1 MHMKHYRFFVLLA
14 LVLICC
20 LAACDVSD
28 PPAVK
33 HVALIIKTPMQEMN
47 ALTRPE
53 IRNVPMFL
61 EQAGRAFAASYDR
74 ARVTP
79 VIKTFNYVDE
89 AQAVTGSFDTEN
101 APDVL
106 FGAFFNMASYIHTGR
121 VVPLDGVITD
131 DLRRDI
137 DDKIWKMGMVNG
149 KTYMMPFLNMQNILI
164 YNKELFR
171 KCGLNAC
178 IGTGTQIRNW
188 TIEEWEKILDTLA
201 AKLPDGVYP
210 LAIFARNNQGDTHI
224 LSYLRAFGG
233 AVFDSEGNFD
243 FTGEKIV
250 RALAW
255 LQRGVDRGW
264 YPPHPENL
272 EMKDC
277 SELFANGQLAVYMFN
292 NANRALYSD
301 LEHYG
306 FVNYPGNIATTF
318 VNGFEVFDNGDADRL
333 EAALAF
339 LEYLYRTEEWL
350 DLSAGNMPVSRKVLA
365 RYADRIAMLSDFS
378 ANAVHVVDFMR
389 NSPNWQGRE
398 NSFRNVFWPHIHN
411 LLAGATSPEECAA
424 ALNAACNAALDWG
437 RKNSTLHP

>member
-1 MHMKHYRFFVLLA
+1 
-14 LVLICC
+14 
-20 LAACDVSD
+20 
-28 PPAVK
+28 
-33 HVALIIKTPMQEMN
+33 MN

-171 KCGLNAC
+171 KCGLDAC

-210 LAIFARNNQGDTHI
+210 LPYSPETIRAIRISCPISARLAGPFST
-224 LSYLRAFGG
+224 
-233 AVFDSEGNFD
+233 
-243 FTGEKIV
+243 V
-250 RALAW
+250 RATSILQARRSCAPWHGFSAAW
-255 LQRGVDRGW
+255 TAGGIRRI
-264 YPPHPENL
+264 ENL

-378 ANAVHVVDFMR
+378 PTRFMWWI
-389 NSPNWQGRE
+389 SCETAPTGRGGRIRFATC
-398 NSFRNVFWPHIHN
+398 SGRTSIICWP
-411 LLAGATSPEECAA
+411 ARQA
-424 ALNAACNAALDWG
+424 
-437 RKNSTLHP
+437 RKSARRR

>member
-1 MHMKHYRFFVLLA
+1 MKQHRFFVLLA
-14 LVLICC
+14 VALICC
-20 LAACDVSD
+20 LAAGCDASD

-33 HVALIIKTPMQEMN
+33 DVTLVIKTPMQEMN

-79 VIKTFNYVDE
+79 VIKIFNYVDE
-89 AQAVTGSFDTEN
+89 ARAVTGSFDTEN

-121 VVPLDGVITD
+121 VVPLDDDITEA
-131 DLRRDI
+131 LRNDI
-137 DDKIWKMGMVNG
+137 DARVWEMSMIGG

-171 KCGLNAC
+171 KCGLDAY
-178 IGTGTQIRNW
+178 IGAGTRIRDW
-188 TIEEWEKILDTLA
+188 TIGEWETILDTLA
-201 AKLPDGVYP
+201 AKLPEGVYP
-210 LAIFARNNQGDTHI
+210 LAMFGKNNQGDTHI

-233 AVFDSEGNFD
+233 SVFDSDGNFD
-243 FTGEKIV
+243 FTDGRIV
-250 RALAW
+250 RALTW
-255 LQRGVDRGW
+255 LRNGVDRGW

-301 LEHYG
+301 LNHYG
-306 FVNYPGNIATTF
+306 FVNYPGNIATMF

-333 EAALAF
+333 QAARAF
-339 LEYLYRTEEWL
+339 LRYIYETDEWL
-350 DLSAGNMPVSRKVLA
+350 DLSAGNMPVSGKVLGK
-365 RYADRIAMLSDFS
+365 YADRIAMLNDFS

-398 NSFRNVFWPHIHN
+398 NSFRAVFWPHIHD

-437 RKNSTLHP
+437 RKNSSLHP